1 MEFNYTRFLTENKLT
16 TGSKLKSLVES
27 MSEEESYSENFNGY
41 ISSTDGQTF
50 TLYDNNKDKIKDV
63 SFEELKSN
71 YMSNYPQ
78 AHLEDFRQ
86 YFDRKTNKGKYKKYW
101 KGTLVNVKLSNIN
114 ESIDTDDMEDAVSN
128 DDAYEKA
135 FDYMDTEEVVEV
147 EDMEDDMSDSEPTAK
162 DVKSNKSTGDLAK
175 KQYQLASLIK
185 HKDDLV
191 MKFKSGQLTID
202 QYKEK
207 IGNIPQHIK
216 KLSLDIENLESQDTF

>member
-1 MEFNYTRFLTENKLT
+1 MEFNYKQFLTENKLT
-16 TGSKLKSLVES
+16 IGSKLKSLVENRN
-27 MSEEESYSENFNGY
+27 Y
-41 ISSTDGQTF
+41 TV
-50 TLYDNNKDKIKDV
+50 DN
-63 SFEELKSN
+63 
-71 YMSNYPQ
+71 
-78 AHLEDFRQ
+78 
-86 YFDRKTNKGKYKKYW
+86 
-101 KGTLVNVKLSNIN
+101 
-114 ESIDTDDMEDAVSN
+114 
-128 DDAYEKA
+128 
-135 FDYMDTEEVVEV
+135 EEVVEV

-191 MKFKSGQLTID
+191 MKFKSGELTID

>member
-1 MEFNYTRFLTENKLT
+1 MEFNYKQFLTENKLT
-16 TGSKLKSLVES
+16 TGSKLKSLVE
-27 MSEEESYSENFNGY
+27 NR
-41 ISSTDGQTF
+41 
-50 TLYDNNKDKIKDV
+50 
-63 SFEELKSN
+63 N
-71 YMSNYPQ
+71 Y
-78 AHLEDFRQ
+78 
-86 YFDRKTNKGKYKKYW
+86 
-101 KGTLVNVKLSNIN
+101 
-114 ESIDTDDMEDAVSN
+114 TDDMEDTVSN
-128 DDAYEKA
+128 DAAYEKA
-135 FDYMDTEEVVEV
+135 FDYMDNEEVVEV

-191 MKFKSGQLTID
+191 MKFKSGELTID

>member
-1 MEFNYTRFLTENKLT
+1 MEFNYKQFLTENKLT
-16 TGSKLKSLVES
+16 TGSKLKSLVKNRN
-27 MSEEESYSENFNGY
+27 Y
-41 ISSTDGQTF
+41 TV
-50 TLYDNNKDKIKDV
+50 DN
-63 SFEELKSN
+63 
-71 YMSNYPQ
+71 
-78 AHLEDFRQ
+78 
-86 YFDRKTNKGKYKKYW
+86 
-101 KGTLVNVKLSNIN
+101 
-114 ESIDTDDMEDAVSN
+114 
-128 DDAYEKA
+128 
-135 FDYMDTEEVVEV
+135 EEVIEV

-191 MKFKSGQLTID
+191 MKFKSGELTID